1 MELTSR
7 QDLRDIPTSFSG
19 SSFWSLGT
27 RYIFREFVCR
37 AQWAASTGTR
47 VIVTQLS
54 TLIHLVFL
62 NDQNMLNLRLNF
74 FFFFFSLLKR
84 FNLARVFPIK
94 LEIIY
99 LILIVAFETCHGIL
113 GKKISVLVKLFSS
126 IFCLKGLDEA
136 EVLTENGLTQHWE
149 KEGRIE
155 KNIKRFVCSI
165 RGFRC
170 ILDVQPEQKRTLR
183 GMGRGLTYLKWP
195 TLHPKESFRCW
206 L

>member
-54 TLIHLVFL
+54 TLIHLVLL
-62 NDQNMLNLRLNF
+62 NDQNMLNLMLNF
-74 FFFFFSLLKR
+74 FVFFFLLKR
-84 FNLARVFPIK
+84 FNLALMFPIK

-113 GKKISVLVKLFSS
+113 CKKISVLVKLFSS

-136 EVLTENGLTQHWE
+136 EGLTENGLTQHWE

-170 ILDVQPEQKRTLR
+170 RLDVEPEQKRKKNSQRNGSRTDLSKMADLASER
-183 GMGRGLTYLKWP
+183 VL
-195 TLHPKESFRCW
+195 
-206 L
+206 